1 MYITPR
7 RTPPPIGSARPQG
20 RGVAPSPLVVPKPG
34 RHPGQARSPTPELSS
49 TIRPSSLFPI
59 FSHVPRERA
68 EKCRNSSG
76 WHFHASQGCRAS
88 RREAIQASV
97 FGRTLPGIERLPL
110 GISSKIQQ
118 NTIIVRG
125 LSVAGQN
132 ECCRRFYPAQ
142 PRDSVWATEHPE
154 TTQSTWTNNAYPP
167 RCPTSAPDRSR
178 SSVSGALLV
187 IRSAAP

>member
-1 MYITPR
+1 MPARRRQSVRKKEPR
-7 RTPPPIGSARPQG
+7 SH
-20 RGVAPSPLVVPKPG
+20 APNAHNFVLPVQV
-34 RHPGQARSPTPELSS
+34 
-49 TIRPSSLFPI
+49 PSSGWHFHASQTL
-59 FSHVPRERA
+59 SPRERA